1 MYTEEELQEMCIGDL
16 IALILELQETKVSKA
31 IKLYYRDMFKQI

>member
-16 IALILELQETKVSKA
+16 IALILELQETVDILENLIENK
-31 IKLYYRDMFKQI
+31 

>member
-16 IALILELQETKVSKA
+16 IALILELQETVDNWR
-31 IKLYYRDMFKQI
+31 I

>member
-16 IALILELQETKVSKA
+16 IALILELQETIDTLENLIENK
-31 IKLYYRDMFKQI
+31 

>member
-16 IALILELQETKVSKA
+16 IAIILDLQETVNYFEGELETS
-31 IKLYYRDMFKQI
+31 I

>member
-16 IALILELQETKVSKA
+16 ITLILELQETVDILENLIENK
-31 IKLYYRDMFKQI
+31 

>member
-16 IALILELQETKVSKA
+16 IALIAEFNKVSKA

>member
-16 IALILELQETKVSKA
+16 IMIILDLQETVDYLEA
-31 IKLYYRDMFKQI
+31 QIEE

>member
-16 IALILELQETKVSKA
+16 IALILELRETVDILENLIENK
-31 IKLYYRDMFKQI
+31 

>member
-16 IALILELQETKVSKA
+16 IAVILELQEAVDTLENLVENK
-31 IKLYYRDMFKQI
+31 

>member
-16 IALILELQETKVSKA
+16 IAIILDLQETV
-31 IKLYYRDMFKQI
+31 DMLENLIENK

>member
-16 IALILELQETKVSKA
+16 IALILELQETV
-31 IKLYYRDMFKQI
+31 DMLENLIENK

>member
-16 IALILELQETKVSKA
+16 IAIILELQETVDTLENLIENK
-31 IKLYYRDMFKQI
+31 

>member
-16 IALILELQETKVSKA
+16 ITLILELQETVDTLENLVENK
-31 IKLYYRDMFKQI
+31 